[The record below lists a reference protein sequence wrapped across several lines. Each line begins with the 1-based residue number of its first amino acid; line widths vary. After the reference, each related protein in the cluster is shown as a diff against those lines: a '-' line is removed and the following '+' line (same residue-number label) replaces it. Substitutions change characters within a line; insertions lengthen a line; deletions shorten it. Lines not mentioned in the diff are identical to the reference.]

1 MTPADGRS
9 TMADRRWPIVLLVL
23 AFCTPA
29 FAQSPVIYYVSFP
42 APEHHWMQ
50 VEVRFGDVPAGP
62 LHVMMSRTSPG
73 RYAIHE
79 FAKNVYDVQID
90 DGAGSTLRV
99 ERPNTSEWD
108 VIGHGGTVRVRYRV
122 FGDSTDGT
130 FLGVDPTHA
139 HINIPASLMWA
150 RGLEDRAVRVTF
162 DPPAGSSWKV
172 ATQLHPTSDPHTFT
186 AANLSYLIDSP
197 AEVSNFVLRTFQVGQ
212 ETFRVA
218 LHHDGT
224 DREADGLAQDVERI
238 VREEAAVYGELP
250 AYEGGTYTFLADY
263 LPYATWD
270 GMEHRNSTF
279 MTSSGALRVPDER
292 ASILGT
298 VSHEF
303 FHGWNVERIRPRSL
317 EPFSLE
323 EANMSGELWLA
334 EGFTNYYGY
343 LILQRA
349 GLATLDETAATWG
362 GTLDTVIRSPARK
375 YRSAEDMSRMAPF
388 VDAAASADRTNL
400 DNTFISYYTW
410 GEAIALGLDLTLRE
424 RSGGAVT
431 LDDYMRAM
439 WTTYGKPGGSAE
451 GVVGHPYT
459 MQDARECLA
468 EVSGDR
474 AFANEFFDRYIQ
486 GRDVVDYATLLGKAG
501 LLLRNRNPR
510 RAWIGPLRL
519 NFDRDGARVSLPT
532 IEETPAYLAGVD
544 QDDEIVLFDGEAVGS
559 SARMDE
565 ILQRHKPGDVLKVRI
580 RRRGAPLDL
589 TIATQE
595 DPRLEL
601 IPTENNRPLTPSERS
616 LRDAWLKSKQ

>member
-1 MTPADGRS
+1 MIV
-9 TMADRRWPIVLLVL
+9 DRPSSRAGRWPLAVLVL

-29 FAQSPVIYYVSFP
+29 FAQSPITYRVSFR

-50 VEVRFGDVPAGP
+50 VEVRFSDVPAGP

-79 FAKNVYDVQID
+79 FAKNVFDVEID
-90 DGAGSTLRV
+90 DGTGAALKA
-99 ERPNTSEWD
+99 ERPNPSEWD
-108 VIGHGGTVRVRYRV
+108 VSGHAGVVRVRYRV
-122 FGDSTDGT
+122 FGDRTDGT

-139 HINIPASLMWA
+139 HINIPAALMWA
-150 RGLEDRAVRVTF
+150 QGLEDRPVRVAF
-162 DPPAGSSWKV
+162 DPPAGSGWRV
-172 ATQLHPTSDPHTFT
+172 ATQLHPTSDPNTFT

-197 AEVSNFVLRTFQVGQ
+197 TEVSNFALKTFQVGP
-212 ETFRVA
+212 ETFRLAV
-218 LHHDGT
+218 HHDGT
-224 DREADGLAQDVERI
+224 DREAEALARDVEHI

-317 EPFSLE
+317 EPFNLE

-349 GLATLDETAATWG
+349 GLASLDETAATWG
-362 GTLDTVIRSPARK
+362 RTLDTVIRSPARAH
-375 YRSAEDMSRMAPF
+375 RTAEDMSRMAPF

-424 RSGGAVT
+424 RSAGAIT

-439 WTTYGKPGGSAE
+439 WTKYGKPGGRAE
-451 GVVGHPYT
+451 GIVDHPYA
-459 MQDARECLA
+459 MQDARQCLA

-474 AFANEFFDRYIQ
+474 AFADEFFDRYIQ
-486 GRDVVDYATLLGKAG
+486 GHEVVDYETVLGKAG
-501 LLLRNRNPR
+501 LLLRR
-510 RAWIGPLRL
+510 RSPGRGWIGPLPL
-519 NFDRDGARVSLPT
+519 SFDQGRAQVSSPT
-532 IEETPAYLAGVD
+532 IEGTPAYVAGLD
-544 QDDEIVLFDGEAVGS
+544 QDDEIVLFDGEAIATSTRV
-559 SARMDE
+559 DE
-565 ILQRHKPGDVLKVRI
+565 ILERHKPGDELKVRI
-580 RRRGAPLDL
+580 QRRGASMDL
-589 TIATQE
+589 TVTMVE
-595 DPRLEL
+595 DQRLEL
-601 IPTENNRPLTPSERS
+601 VPIETNRPLTPSERA
-616 LRDAWLKSKQ
+616 LRDAWLKSRQ